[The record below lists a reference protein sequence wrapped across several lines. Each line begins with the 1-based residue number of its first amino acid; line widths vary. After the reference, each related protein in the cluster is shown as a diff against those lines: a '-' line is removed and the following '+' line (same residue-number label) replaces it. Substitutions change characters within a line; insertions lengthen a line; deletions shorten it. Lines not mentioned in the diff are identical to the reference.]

1 MVWSTWVLQYRP
13 TCLETHHCL
22 VIFIYWFFGQRE
34 TLLWDVLKSTQKSHA
49 GVLSKWHSPLRP
61 AAILEITSIY
71 GRSNKKGGLKS
82 AKLKPHIFEQEDG
95 IGQCPIFYRP
105 PHFSAKT
112 HAAIVTNVVNGLI
125 KPFAITFRT
134 TTEAVVVGLTSNSA

>member
-1 MVWSTWVLQYRP
+1 MSF
-13 TCLETHHCL
+13 E
-22 VIFIYWFFGQRE
+22 
-34 TLLWDVLKSTQKSHA
+34 K
-49 GVLSKWHSPLRP
+49 
-61 AAILEITSIY
+61 ILEFWTII
-71 GRSNKKGGLKS
+71 RK
-82 AKLKPHIFEQEDG
+82 QEDG

-134 TTEAVVVGLTSNSA
+134 TTEAVVVGFTSNFA

>member
-1 MVWSTWVLQYRP
+1 MLPPISTKVQFVTFKVTDWMLGDKAR
-13 TCLETHHCL
+13 
-22 VIFIYWFFGQRE
+22 
-34 TLLWDVLKSTQKSHA
+34 
-49 GVLSKWHSPLRP
+49 
-61 AAILEITSIY
+61 
-71 GRSNKKGGLKS
+71 
-82 AKLKPHIFEQEDG
+82 AKDTNISYKRIG

-134 TTEAVVVGLTSNSA
+134 TTEAVVVGLTSNSS